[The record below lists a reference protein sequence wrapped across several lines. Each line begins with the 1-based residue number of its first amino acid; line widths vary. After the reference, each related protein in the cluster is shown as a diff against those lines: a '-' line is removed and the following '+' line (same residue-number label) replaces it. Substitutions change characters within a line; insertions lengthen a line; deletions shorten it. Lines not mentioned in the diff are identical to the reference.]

1 LKILVADT
9 SPLISLLV
17 TNHLFILFDLYKEIY
32 IPEAVWNE
40 LKNHAGVAGHHP
52 DIEKL
57 APLVRACN
65 IKLNFPEID
74 RGESEAISLYKEL
87 NADYLLIDD
96 KKGRQVAESNFVN
109 CIGTLGI
116 LITAKQKNMILSL
129 RLVFEQLILHKRF
142 YHKELLNKILSVENE
157 PLL

>member
-32 IPEAVWNE
+32 LPEAVWNE
-40 LKNHAGVAGHHP
+40 LKSHADTLAQP
-52 DIEKL
+52 KDMERL

-65 IKLNFPEID
+65 TKLHFPEID
-74 RGESEAISLYKEL
+74 PGESEAISLYKEL

-96 KKGRQVAESNFVN
+96 KKARQVAESNYVN
-109 CIGTLGI
+109 CIGTLGL
-116 LITAKQKNMILSL
+116 LITAKQKKMILSL
-129 RLVFEQLILHKRF
+129 KLIFEQLLSHKRF
-142 YHKELLNKILSVENE
+142 YHKDLLNEILFAENE